1 MALYD
6 QLVDQLKSIDEQ
18 TTPADF
24 VRQFLQAY
32 KFPRATIARLN
43 IKDVFTPDTGIS
55 VSNKVIFVFTESENL
70 YTKFDHIQ
78 RVVIKNQKY
87 RFILLFNR
95 LSILALDTDTNDWLH
110 TSKKELSQKYEFF
123 FPLMGIDKISVSE
136 QDNVSVKIGKTFA
149 QLYNEILL
157 LNPGKEQHI
166 NKLFINLVACFLSDS
181 LGFIDNLS
189 I

>member
-123 FPLMGIDKISVSE
+123 FPLMGIEKISVSE
-136 QDNVSVKIGKTFA
+136 QDNVSVKIGNVIVST
-149 QLYNEILL
+149 
-157 LNPGKEQHI
+157 
-166 NKLFINLVACFLSDS
+166 CDS
-181 LGFIDNLS
+181 LLRHVLLALPVTEVVGSFVIT
-189 I
+189 